1 MEDQDWRVFIGQA
14 LASVLENLAEMEA
27 LEEKKKAER
36 IEAFED
42 MPEEEEIEDWEDWV
56 DDWYA
61 SKDVPWDENEDGF

>member
-1 MEDQDWRVFIGQA
+1 MEDQEMSIGQA
-14 LASVLENLAEMEA
+14 LARVLESLAEMEA

-42 MPEEEEIEDWEDWV
+42 MPEEIVIEGWV

-61 SKDVPWDENEDGF
+61 SEDVPWDENEDGF